1 MPIGSSVAPSF
12 AGSEHFA
19 WPVAVVVS
27 PAAKPVVPHS
37 GFPAGVDWP
46 LVATIV
52 TLADSFAGVD
62 WPPVVSPVQP
72 IAFAPYS

>member
-19 WPVAVVVS
+19 WPVAVVVVL
-27 PAAKPVVPHS
+27 AAKPVGMHS
-37 GFPAGVDWP
+37 GFPAGVDWR
-46 LVATIV
+46 LVAMIV

-62 WPPVVSPVQP
+62 WPPVVGPVPP